1 MGSKMKGKTKGQE
14 SRVTNESS
22 NESINNVSENN
33 NVLSQFLQS
42 ENSSDNLDK
51 NKVVIQTSSTYVACI
66 LAIFAQLLQK
76 TNFSLA
82 SKMSLH

>member
-1 MGSKMKGKTKGQE
+1 MKGKTKGQE

-33 NVLSQFLQS
+33 DVLSQFLQS

-51 NKVVIQTSSTYVACI
+51 NKVVIQTSDNDET
-66 LAIFAQLLQK
+66 
-76 TNFSLA
+76 T
-82 SKMSLH
+82 KMLKLIY